1 MTVNFSPR
9 QFSELITSILGRGEI
24 PLKFVYMTED
34 GARAW
39 GNLAATRG
47 TEGVRGINHV
57 EANLLT
63 SKVDSFLHSFEEGSF
78 LNIIDVG
85 CGEGS
90 PVLPLL
96 ESLTTRNVQF
106 RYVPVDISDRMLE
119 VASDT
124 IRQRYSTI
132 DIRPKQLDFEH
143 GNFADITYELR
154 DGYAKNLLLFLGST
168 LGNQADRHRV
178 LTNLR
183 DSMTSEDYVIIGVEL
198 VNLSKTEKLLSQYH
212 GPIVEDF
219 VFAMANTIGLKSTDG
234 DLNVRFNS
242 DQNQIELSFRLKTDT
257 RITIGSDSFI
267 LEKDEHLLL
276 ARSHKFSEWIFV
288 RVLQEAGFRIE
299 LLTTSKEKGYS
310 LVMCQP
316 SRFSY

>member
-1 MTVNFSPR
+1 MTLTLSPR
-9 QFSELITSILGRGEI
+9 QSSELITSILGRGEI
-24 PLKFVYMTED
+24 PLKFVYMTEN

-39 GNLAATRG
+39 NDLAATRG
-47 TEGVRGINHV
+47 THDVRGINYI

-63 SKVDSFLHSFEEGSF
+63 SKVDSFLHSFAEGSL
-78 LNIIDVG
+78 LNIVDVG

-96 ESLTTRNVQF
+96 EALTTRNVQF
-106 RYVPVDISDRMLE
+106 RYVPVDISQRMLDAAGAT
-119 VASDT
+119 V
-124 IRQRYSTI
+124 RKVYPHV
-132 DIRPKQLDFEH
+132 DIRPKQLDFEL

-154 DGYAKNLLLFLGST
+154 EGGAKNLLLSLGNT
-168 LGNQADRHRV
+168 LGNQPDRHRV

-183 DSMTSEDYVIIGVEL
+183 DSMTSDDYVIIGVEL

-212 GPIVEDF
+212 GPLVEDF
-219 VFAMANTIGLKSTDG
+219 VFAMAQTLGLTHRDG
-234 DLNVRFNS
+234 DQLVRFNA
-242 DQNQIELSFRLKTDT
+242 DENQIELSFKLKKDANLSV
-257 RITIGSDSFI
+257 GSESI
-267 LEKDEHLLL
+267 HLEKDEHLLL
-276 ARSHKFSEWIFV
+276 ARSHKFSEWVFV